1 MATTSGTLVN
11 DVKSPYA
18 GPYVHYSCTYT
29 AERADSA
36 SANVSVT
43 LNFKA
48 WLNSSASKLGTGI
61 VLYLY
66 ARLSGGSWTR
76 VTVKSSS
83 ASWSGTTKR
92 DVPAVTLTGHS
103 TGDKINVEFYVVRG
117 DSGGN
122 SGKLGTASSPK
133 KYAAKLPAYG
143 GGTSSPSPSA
153 GDGFVYVKAG
163 GVWKKAVPYVRTG
176 GAWKQA
182 TPYCK
187 SNGAW
192 KKGVI

>member
-29 AERADSA
+29 AERVNTA
-36 SANVSVT
+36 SADVSVT
-43 LNFKA
+43 LNFRA

-83 ASWSGTTKR
+83 ASWSGTSKHSA
-92 DVPAVTLTGHS
+92 PSITLTGHS
-103 TGDKINVEFYVVRG
+103 TSDRLNVEFYVARG

-122 SGKLGTASSPK
+122 AGKLGAASSPK
-133 KYAAKLPAYG
+133 KYAAKLPACDS
-143 GGTSSPSPSA
+143 GTPSPSPSA
-153 GDGFVYVKAG
+153 DGGFVYVRDG
-163 GVWKKAVPYVRTG
+163 GLWKRAVPYVRTGGTWKKAVPYVR
-176 GAWKQA
+176 A
-182 TPYCK
+182 
-187 SNGAW
+187 NGAW
-192 KKGVI
+192 KKGVS